1 MSFPPDVS
9 KADLS
14 RSILR
19 ETLVLVTSTFVQ
31 SAAVARIVD
40 MIPLQ
45 ELEGKIYFLQA
56 YMEFVRSIP
65 EKIYPNLENR
75 GKLLEAIQEH
85 LDDLIEQ
92 EEEGE
97 IWEE

>member
-1 MSFPPDVS
+1 MSSPTDVS
-9 KADLS
+9 KAELS
-14 RSILR
+14 RNILR

-31 SAAVARIVD
+31 SAAVARVVA
-40 MIPLQ
+40 MIPQ
-45 ELEGKIYFLQA
+45 QDLEPRIYFLQA
-56 YMEFVRSIP
+56 YMDFVRSIP

-85 LDDLIEQ
+85 LGDLIEQ
-92 EEEGE
+92 EEDGE